1 MIASKKPRRVYIS
14 LAIALFIAILTL
26 CLCAC
31 QAASSYNDTGE
42 KHGLAHYDGYKLEQ
56 TTVLS
61 RHNIRSPLTDGGSTL
76 TKVTPHKWFDWTSKS
91 SELSLR
97 GGELETVMGQYFSKY
112 LQSEGLI
119 PDDWE
124 PKGDEAYF
132 YANSLQRTIATAKY
146 FSAGLLPIADVKV
159 NHKYAVGGKDDV
171 FLPLQVKMNDKLK
184 SQIQKEVNE
193 KFDLANLNKNLSN
206 EYKTLEYVLDFKDSE
221 YAKEKNTTSFEQDV
235 PEIKVEQGDEIGTT
249 GTLKAAN
256 DAADALK
263 LQFYEE
269 ENDKDAAF
277 GHDMTMQ
284 QWSQIAKIGD
294 TYENILFGTHT
305 AAVGASGRMCGE
317 LLKDMGNK
325 NRKFTFLCGH
335 DSTILS
341 LLTALDVKEYSLPN
355 TIEQGTPIG
364 VKLVFNKYLGQDGG
378 EYCGV
383 SLVYQSVDQLRHKAS
398 LDMNHPPQSCEIELN
413 GLVKNEAG
421 LYKLSDVEGRINQ
434 VVAEYNN
441 L

>member
-1 MIASKKPRRVYIS
+1 MIASKKSKIIYVS
-14 LAIALFIAILTL
+14 LAIAALMAILVL
-26 CLCAC
+26 SLCAC
-31 QAASSYNDTGE
+31 KAASSYNDTGE

-76 TKVTPHKWFDWTSKS
+76 TKITPHKWFDWTSKS

-119 PDDWE
+119 PNNWE
-124 PKGDEAYF
+124 PKDDEAYF
-132 YANSLQRTIATAKY
+132 YANSLQRTIATAQY
-146 FSAGLLPIADVKV
+146 FSAGLLPVADVKV
-159 NHKYAVGGKDDV
+159 DHKYAVGGKDDV
-171 FLPLQVKMNDKLK
+171 FLPLQVKTNDKLET
-184 SQIQKEVNE
+184 QIKKEVNE
-193 KFDLANLNKNLSN
+193 KFDLANINKDLSN

-221 YAKEKNTTSFEQDV
+221 YAKEKNITSFEQDI
-235 PEIKVEQGDEIGTT
+235 PEIKIVQGDEISTT
-249 GTLKAAN
+249 GTLKAAY
-256 DAADALK
+256 DACDALK

-269 ENDKDAAF
+269 ENDHDAAF

-284 QWSQIAKIGD
+284 QWSQIGKIAD

-305 AAVGASGRMCGE
+305 AAVGASGRMCSE
-317 LLKDMGNK
+317 LLKDINNK

-355 TIEQGTPIG
+355 AIEQDTPIG
-364 VKLVFNKYLGQDGG
+364 CKLVFNKYLGQDGDK
-378 EYCGV
+378 YCSI
-383 SLVYQSVDQLRHKAS
+383 SLVYQSVDQLRHKSS

-413 GLVKNEAG
+413 GIAKIDAG
-421 LYKLSDVEGRINQ
+421 LYKLADVEAKLNQ
-434 VVAEYNN
+434 VIEEY
-441 L
+441 LG